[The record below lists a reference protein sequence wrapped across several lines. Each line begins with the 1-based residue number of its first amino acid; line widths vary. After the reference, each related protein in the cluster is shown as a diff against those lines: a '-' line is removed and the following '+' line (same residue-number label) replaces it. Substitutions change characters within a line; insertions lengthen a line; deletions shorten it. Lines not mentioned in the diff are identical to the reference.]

1 MDWNQCG
8 WRWLVEGG
16 RYEIEGPGM
25 YSKTYDVYWLPTEGR
40 VVSVDAP
47 YDDDGERPEFRT
59 LEAAQGACKAHYNER
74 RAHPIVRLVGSK

>member
-8 WRWLVEGG
+8 WRWTCEGG

-25 YSKTYDVYWLPTEGR
+25 FSKEYDAYWIPTSGKVVLVEGP
-40 VVSVDAP
+40 SAEGGHN
-47 YDDDGERPEFRT
+47 YHT
-59 LEAAQGACKAHYNER
+59 SLEQAQGACKAHYNER